1 MEILKI
7 ALLIVFMILLIRKNM
22 AIGVVLIL
30 SAMIVGFMFAEKLI
44 DLPLFFY
51 RSMTS
56 YIFFRIM
63 AIIYSVFLIASVLKA
78 GDINKMLEGIV
89 NLVPKLKIAMI
100 IPPMT
105 IGLLPMPGGA
115 MLPAPIVG
123 SIGNKLGMKPEHKV
137 YVNFWFR
144 HVWEYAWPLYPG
156 LILTVSIL
164 KIEMKSIVMS
174 QFYLSIIAIAAG
186 LVFLFTVIK
195 GKNQI
200 REMHPA
206 RALLRFISGI
216 WPILIIIILI
226 LATSVPV
233 EFIVLVMAFLYW
245 LLSKIQWK
253 RKLKMLYN
261 CITVET
267 ILLVVGLVLFKDF
280 LQYSNALEQFVAA
293 FPASDF
299 LPLLLII
306 MLPLIVGFLTGINQG
321 YVAIALPVLVPF
333 LQTGGS
339 VDMLKVAIFYASG
352 FAGILLSPAHLCL
365 SLTKEYFKADF
376 NKVYKYL
383 IPSTIPI
390 FIIPIIIYLLR
401 R

>member
-1 MEILKI
+1 MEIVKI

-30 SAMIVGFMFAEKLI
+30 SAMIVGFMFAESII
-44 DLPLFFY
+44 DLPVFFY

-56 YIFFRIM
+56 YIFFRIL

-123 SIGNKLGMKPEHKV
+123 SIGNKLNMKPEHKV

-164 KIEMKSIVMS
+164 KIEMKTIVMS

-195 GKNQI
+195 GRDQI

-206 RALLRFISGI
+206 RALLRFLSGI

-226 LATSVPV
+226 LATPIPV
-233 EFIVLVMAFLYW
+233 EFLVLAVAFIYW
-245 LLSKIQWK
+245 MISKIQW
-253 RKLKMLYN
+253 RKKLRMLYN
-261 CITVET
+261 CITIQT
-267 ILLVVGLVLFKDF
+267 IFLVVGLVLFKDF

-333 LQTGGS
+333 LHTAGS

-365 SLTKEYFKADF
+365 SLTKEYFRADF